1 LDVSDASTNASSWE
15 VLAACRVL
23 RCRSGACPAEIR
35 TAFRAAVREMRPDL
49 GQATG
54 EDLDELRR
62 ARDLL
67 LANAGNDRRRHRR
80 DEQTY
85 ANPALLRRETW
96 GLEDVGNKRASSY
109 L

>member
-1 LDVSDASTNASSWE
+1 VSDASRSAGSWD
-15 VLAACRVL
+15 VLAACRLL
-23 RCRSGACPAEIR
+23 RCRAGACPAEIR

-49 GQATG
+49 GQATA
-54 EDLDELRR
+54 EELDDLRR

-80 DEQTY
+80 DEQAY
-85 ANPALLRRETW
+85 ANPTLLRRETW
-96 GLEDVGNKRASSY
+96 GLGDLGDKQVSSY

>member
-1 LDVSDASTNASSWE
+1 MSDASRSTGSWD
-15 VLAACRVL
+15 VLGACRLL
-23 RCRSGACPAEIR
+23 RCRAGACPAEIR

-49 GQATG
+49 GQATA
-54 EDLDELRR
+54 EELDDLRR

-80 DEQTY
+80 DEQAY
-85 ANPALLRRETW
+85 ANPTLLRRETW
-96 GLEDVGNKRASSY
+96 GLGDLGDKQVSSY